1 MRTNYKKKYNR
12 AVAIIWIM
20 FLGSLF
26 FFWNIHS
33 ILNTMEKDIQAF
45 GNKQQAEIYIE
56 AGWMP
61 PYELLTG
68 EDLNK

>member
-1 MRTNYKKKYNR
+1 MGINYKRRYYK
-12 AVAIIWIM
+12 AMATLWII
-20 FLGSLF
+20 FFGSLF

-33 ILNTMEKDIQAF
+33 ILNTMEKNIQAF

>member
-1 MRTNYKKKYNR
+1 METDYKNKYHF

-26 FFWNIHS
+26 FFWDIHS
-33 ILNTMEKDIQAF
+33 TLRTMETDIQSF
-45 GNKQQAEIYIE
+45 SDKQQAEIYIE

-61 PYELLTG
+61 PYELL
-68 EDLNK
+68 D